1 MKKKII
7 LAFLLVLT
15 TKAFG
20 SDFKSFDSFT
30 SKFKTI
36 NKKEEKS
43 DIYNLT
49 VIAEQNFGVKKE
61 LIWALIATESTFRNI
76 KNGASIGYTQLQ
88 LPTAK
93 DVFEK
98 NKALLT
104 KLGVSKPKTIK
115 DLEKPKTQILISA
128 AYLKNLKEKFN
139 GNLRISLR
147 AYNAGTSGYKKA
159 KNDWYYEKIK
169 KQMSAI
175 PN

>member
-61 LIWALIATESTFRNI
+61 
-76 KNGASIGYTQLQ
+76 
-88 LPTAK
+88 
-93 DVFEK
+93 
-98 NKALLT
+98 
-104 KLGVSKPKTIK
+104 
-115 DLEKPKTQILISA
+115 
-128 AYLKNLKEKFN
+128 FN
-139 GNLRISLR
+139 NYIVLVLSFVL
-147 AYNAGTSGYKKA
+147 
-159 KNDWYYEKIK
+159 
-169 KQMSAI
+169 
-175 PN
+175 